1 MEKIYYCSVSGEPL
15 PGSRVEALRML
26 GIPENKWTAV
36 QHSKVRR
43 NKGIYFGEQGSGK
56 LIIATKI
63 YSDNI
68 SNLDEALVEQEKA
81 EPNEKKRIQRSYQ
94 QNS

>member
-15 PGSRVEALRML
+15 PGSRVEALQML
-26 GIPENKWTAV
+26 GIPENMWTAV

-56 LIIATKI
+56 LIIANKI
-63 YSDNI
+63 YTDSI
-68 SNLDEALVEQEKA
+68 SNIDDALTDQEKRD
-81 EPNEKKRIQRSYQ
+81 KTLS
-94 QNS
+94 S

>member
-15 PGSRVEALRML
+15 AGSRVEALQML
-26 GIPENKWTAV
+26 GIPENMWTAV

-56 LIIATKI
+56 LIIADKI
-63 YSDNI
+63 YTDSI
-68 SNLDEALVEQEKA
+68 SNVDEALIDQEKRDKTLS
-81 EPNEKKRIQRSYQ
+81 N
-94 QNS
+94 

>member
-15 PGSRVEALRML
+15 PGSRVDALKML
-26 GIPENKWTAV
+26 GVPESQWTSV
-36 QHSKVRR
+36 QHSKIRR

-56 LIIATKI
+56 LIIADRI

-68 SNLDEALVEQEKA
+68 SNIDEALTDQEKRDNTLA
-81 EPNEKKRIQRSYQ
+81 S
-94 QNS
+94 

>member
-15 PGSRVEALRML
+15 SGSRVEALKML
-26 GIPENKWTAV
+26 GIPENMWTDV
-36 QHSKVRR
+36 KHSKIRR

-56 LIIATKI
+56 LIIASKI

-68 SNLDEALVEQEKA
+68 SNLDEALTEQEKRDKTLA
-81 EPNEKKRIQRSYQ
+81 S
-94 QNS
+94 

>member
-15 PGSRVEALRML
+15 PGSRVEALQML
-26 GIPENKWTAV
+26 GIPENVWTAV

-56 LIIATKI
+56 LIIADKI
-63 YSDNI
+63 YTDSI
-68 SNLDEALVEQEKA
+68 SNVDEALLDQEKRDKTLS
-81 EPNEKKRIQRSYQ
+81 N
-94 QNS
+94 

>member
-1 MEKIYYCSVSGEPL
+1 MSKIYYCSISGEPL
-15 PGSRVEALRML
+15 PGSRVEALQML
-26 GIPENKWTAV
+26 GVPENLWTSV

-56 LIIATKI
+56 LIIANKV

-68 SNLDEALVEQEKA
+68 SNIDEALTEQEKRDKTLA
-81 EPNEKKRIQRSYQ
+81 S
-94 QNS
+94 